1 MVFTIFKDDLKQV
14 LKLLMAKTTTSTKM
28 VVFILDGCM
37 SMVKIIT
44 IQPMELWLQDHKS
57 LMEIIISSMEMV
69 VKLLDGEM
77 MELLITSMM

>member
-14 LKLLMAKTTTSTKM
+14 LKLLMAKTTTSTKT